1 MKTGCGEEM
10 ANLSL
15 VGIRFF
21 RGAEGRNLRT
31 KARIVWHS
39 QRDMMANNLDL
50 TAPPMKTLTV
60 LGSTGSIGTNTLDVV
75 RRNRHQYRVYA
86 LVAGHNVDLLAAQ
99 ILEFQPKVAVVAT
112 SDGLSRLSD
121 KLRGSGLP
129 RAAWP
134 ELLWGDAARVQVAV
148 AEEIDTVISAI
159 VGVAGLEAT
168 YEAVRRGKRVG
179 LANKEVLVSGGRLV
193 MEAVRESGA
202 LLVPVDSEHNGAH
215 QCLRAGNRKEVSR
228 LILTASGGPFRNTP
242 REALA
247 SVTPAQALNH
257 PTWKMGNR
265 ITIDCATLMNKG
277 FEVIEACWLFDFAPS
292 EVDVVIHPQSTVHAM
307 IEYSDGSVL
316 AQISATDM
324 RMPIQYAL
332 TYPDRCEAPVPRIN
346 WSEARQW
353 EFLPPD
359 FQKFPLL
366 KLAYQ
371 CQEAGGSAT
380 CTLNAADEVAV
391 EAFLQREIGYPS
403 MYEIVSETLSKMPER
418 NLRTVGEILEM
429 DRASRAMARELV
441 AARAAGPVTV

>member
-1 MKTGCGEEM
+1 
-10 ANLSL
+10 
-15 VGIRFF
+15 
-21 RGAEGRNLRT
+21 
-31 KARIVWHS
+31 
-39 QRDMMANNLDL
+39 
-50 TAPPMKTLTV
+50 MKTLTV

-75 RRNRHQYRVYA
+75 RRSRRQYQIFA
-86 LVAGHNVDLLAAQ
+86 LAAGRNIDSLAAQ
-99 ILEFQPKVAVVAT
+99 ILEFQPRVAVVAT
-112 SDGLSRLSD
+112 NDGVSRLSTR
-121 KLRGSGLP
+121 LQAAGLP
-129 RAAWP
+129 SAAWP
-134 ELLWGDAARVQVAV
+134 ELLCGEAALVQVAV
-148 AEEIDTVISAI
+148 ANEVDTVISAI

-179 LANKEVLVSGGRLV
+179 LANKEVLVSGGKLV
-193 MEAVRESGA
+193 MDAVREFGA
-202 LLVPVDSEHNGAH
+202 ELVPVDSEHNGAH
-215 QCLRAGNRKEVSR
+215 QCLRAGNRRQVSR

-247 SVTPAQALNH
+247 AVTPEQALNH

-292 EVDVVIHPQSTVHAM
+292 QVDVVIHPQSTVHAM

-371 CQEAGGSAT
+371 CQESGGSAT
-380 CTLNAADEVAV
+380 CTLNAADEIAV
-391 EAFLQREIGYPS
+391 EAFLEKRIGYPAI
-403 MYEIVSETLSKMPER
+403 YEIVSETLSKMPER
-418 NLRTVGEILEM
+418 NLRTVGDILEM
-429 DRASRAMARELV
+429 DRASRVLARDLV

>member
-1 MKTGCGEEM
+1 
-10 ANLSL
+10 
-15 VGIRFF
+15 
-21 RGAEGRNLRT
+21 
-31 KARIVWHS
+31 
-39 QRDMMANNLDL
+39 
-50 TAPPMKTLTV
+50 MKTLTV

-75 RRNRHQYRVYA
+75 RRHRQQYRVYA
-86 LVAGHNVDLLAAQ
+86 LAAGRNVDLLAAQ
-99 ILEFQPKVAVVAT
+99 ILEFQPKVAVLGS
-112 SDGLSRLSD
+112 SDGVSRLSNR
-121 KLRGSGLP
+121 LRESGVP

-134 ELLWGDAARVQVAV
+134 DLLTGDAALVAISV
-148 AEEIDTVISAI
+148 DEEVDTVISAI

-168 YEAVRRGKRVG
+168 YEAIRHGKRVG

-193 MEAVRESGA
+193 MDAVREYGA

-215 QCLRAGNRKEVSR
+215 QCLRAGNRKEVAR

-247 SVTPAQALNH
+247 SVTPEQALNH

-307 IEYSDGSVL
+307 VEYRDGSVL

-332 TYPDRCEAPVPRIN
+332 TYPDRCEAPVPRID
-346 WSEARQW
+346 WAQARQW

-366 KLAYQ
+366 QLAYR

-380 CTLNAADEVAV
+380 CTLNAADEIAV
-391 EAFLQREIGYPS
+391 EAFLERKIGYS
-403 MYEIVSETLSKMPER
+403 SIYEIVSETLSKIPGR
-418 NLRTVGEILEM
+418 NLRTVGDILEM
-429 DRASRAMARELV
+429 DRESRVLARELV
-441 AARAAGPVTV
+441 AARTASPVTV